1 MGRQVVFGLA
11 DDSVR
16 SMTGLEGVVVGCYFF
31 NIFLSPS
38 FIWECFLQKNVYSL
52 SSAQKSIHFSI
63 SLIKIIGHV
72 STGS

>member
-1 MGRQVVFGLA
+1 MGRQVVFGFA

-16 SMTGLEGVVVGCYFF
+16 PMTGLAGVVVCCYFS

-38 FIWECFLQKNVYSL
+38 FIWEFFLQKNVYSL
-52 SSAQKSIHFSI
+52 SSAQESIHFSI

-72 STGS
+72 STGG